1 MDLAEKT
8 KKICYDEWNTRKG
21 NGGIYTCSDST
32 YSSRAADADNACTSY
47 GNACESWSKDDKPAD
62 CTAIEDAMKLTAKC
76 VENVEKLD
84 SDCLPR
90 TSSRRDQQFG
100 RAKKAHD
107 ICKELLEFKKDKK
120 LCK

>member
-1 MDLAEKT
+1 MHARM
-8 KKICYDEWNTRKG
+8 RKSRALLLG
-21 NGGIYTCSDST
+21 CWIRERATGCSDST

-47 GNACESWSKDDKPAD
+47 GNACESWSKDDKLVDRA
-62 CTAIEDAMKLTAKC
+62 AMEDAMKKSAKC
-76 VENVEKLD
+76 VEAVEKLD

-100 RAKKAHD
+100 RGKKAHD
-107 ICKELLEFKKDKK
+107 VCKDLLDFKKERK